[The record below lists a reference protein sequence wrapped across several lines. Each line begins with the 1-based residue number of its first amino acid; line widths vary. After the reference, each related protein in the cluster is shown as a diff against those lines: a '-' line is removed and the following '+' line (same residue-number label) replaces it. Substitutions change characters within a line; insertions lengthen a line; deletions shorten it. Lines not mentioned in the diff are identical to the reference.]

1 MATNLIRIQLDGAE
15 RWGVVTASG
24 ITLLAGAYA
33 TTAAL
38 IEQGEADWRAASMR
52 PAGISL
58 DSAVVLS
65 PVTAPCRIYCQG
77 ANYRQHMIE
86 SGIDPDKKSFNMFF
100 TKSDASIASGRAAV
114 RPPAHVKL
122 LDYEIELAL
131 IFKRSGQ
138 LRRSGDGR
146 HAEGLRIRD
155 RGRKRPQRARRA
167 TAPDAILQRQELSR
181 LLPDR
186 SLAHRARARRV
197 RLPRRSATAAFGQWE
212 GAPARHDDEPGVQAC
227 GDDFRADDVRQYRAG
242 RRASHRNAQR
252 LRAARSAACPC
263 GDSCNYCPS
272 RRSGGC
278 S

>member
-38 IEQGEADWRAASMR
+38 IEQGEADWRAASVR

-100 TKSDASIASGRAAV
+100 TKSDASIASGRTAV

-131 IFKRSGQ
+131 IFKRSV
-138 LRRSGDGR
+138 SSD
-146 HAEGLRIRD
+146 
-155 RGRKRPQRARRA
+155 ARV
-167 TAPDAILQRQELSR
+167 TADTLK
-181 LLPDR
+181 DY
-186 SLAHRARARRV
+186 V
-197 RLPRRSATAAFGQWE
+197 
-212 GAPARHDDEPGVQAC
+212 
-227 GDDFRADDVRQYRAG
+227 
-242 RRASHRNAQR
+242 
-252 LRAARSAACPC
+252 
-263 GDSCNYCPS
+263 
-272 RRSGGC
+272 
-278 S
+278 